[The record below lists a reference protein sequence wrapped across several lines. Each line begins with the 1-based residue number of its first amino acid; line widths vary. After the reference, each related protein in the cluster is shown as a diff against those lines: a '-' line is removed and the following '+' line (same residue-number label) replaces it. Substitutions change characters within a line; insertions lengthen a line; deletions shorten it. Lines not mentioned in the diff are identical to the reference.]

1 MKTSIKA
8 LMTLGLLSAIAIS
21 GSAMAFKPQRHISYA
36 LAAQTD
42 QKGGYDES
50 DRYEAKNTAE
60 EMQEEAQYR
69 RLAQISPQQAQ
80 QIAEAAQGQKAT
92 RVALGAENGSL
103 VYEVYFPNAE
113 VKVDAGNGRILKTEL
128 AGQEENDRH
137 EAPLGGSIQVP
148 NSDHP

>member
-1 MKTSIKA
+1 MKTFTRTILA
-8 LMTLGLLSAIAIS
+8 LGLLGTVAI
-21 GSAMAFKPQRHISYA
+21 GGGAMAFKPQRHISYA

-42 QKGGYDES
+42 QKGGYDEG

-60 EMQEEAQYR
+60 EMQDEAQYR
-69 RLAQISPQQAQ
+69 SLAKISPQQAQ
-80 QIAEAAQGQKAT
+80 QIAESAQGQKAT

-128 AGQEENDRH
+128 AGQEENDLH

-148 NSDHP
+148 NSDRR